1 MQAIHKVCL
10 ILTGV
15 CVVILCVG
23 IGIGIV
29 HGGGK
34 RVSNDSFIEY
44 VAYDDED
51 YADYDS
57 TLVMTKSTLA
67 RAGVID
73 VFQPEE
79 VTGEMCSLP

>member
-1 MQAIHKVCL
+1 MQTIHKVCL

-29 HGGGK
+29 HGDGGT

-44 VAYDDED
+44 VAYDED
-51 YADYDS
+51 YVDYDS